1 MELDQLRYFVAVV
14 RAGNFTRAAEQEGVT
29 QPALSQ
35 QMQKLEVSLGVQL
48 FERRG
53 RSVRLTRAGERL
65 LPQARSLLRQAA
77 DAKQSVVDATNQI
90 SGRLTVGA
98 IPTVMPYWLAPRVAS
113 FRSRCLDVELN
124 IVENLTARLLEG
136 LQTGDL
142 DVAIISLP
150 ITVPDII
157 CSELFREELLFV
169 LPNNH
174 PLGALPRIDPR
185 RIAGEHLLVLREG
198 HCFRKD
204 ALAACRRG
212 VREPDTVFESDQFSS
227 VFALVAG
234 GFGITVA
241 PRMAVQDADGCRYV
255 PITGAPSRRIGYAQI
270 RRPHVPPAQRA
281 FISWLRELPHPSLEG
296 SRSALSPG
304 MQ

>member
-1 MELDQLRYFVAVV
+1 MEFDQLRYFVAVA
-14 RAGNFTRAAEQEGVT
+14 RAGTFTRAAEQEGVT

-35 QMQKLEVSLGVQL
+35 QVQKLEVSLGVPL

-77 DAKQSVVDATNQI
+77 DAKQSLAEMTNRI
-90 SGRLTVGA
+90 CGRLAVGA
-98 IPTVMPYWLAPRVAS
+98 IPTVMPYWLAPRVAG
-113 FRSRCLDVELN
+113 FQSRYPDVDLKL
-124 IVENLTARLLEG
+124 VENLTARLVEG

-169 LPNNH
+169 FPNDH
-174 PLGALPRIDPR
+174 RFAALPRIDPR
-185 RIAGEHLLVLREG
+185 HMAGEHLLILREG
-198 HCFRKD
+198 HCFRKH
-204 ALAACRRG
+204 ALGVCRRG
-212 VREPDTVFESDQFSS
+212 LREPGTVFESDQFSS

-241 PRMAVQDADGCRYV
+241 PRMALQDANGCRYV
-255 PITGAPSRRIGYAQI
+255 PITGTPSRRIGYAQI
-270 RRPHVPPAQRA
+270 RRPHVPPAQKA
-281 FISWLRELPHPSLEG
+281 FISWLRESLPAAP
-296 SRSALSPG
+296 
-304 MQ
+304 

>member
-1 MELDQLRYFVAVV
+1 MELDQLRYFVAVAH
-14 RAGNFTRAAEQEGVT
+14 AGNFTRAAEQEGVT

-35 QMQKLEVSLGVQL
+35 QVQKLEVSLGVQL

-77 DAKQSVVDATNQI
+77 DAKQSVVEATNQI

-98 IPTVMPYWLAPRVAS
+98 IPTVMPYWLAPHVAS
-113 FRSRCLDVELN
+113 FRSGCLDVELN

-227 VFALVAG
+227 IFASGCPWIWNYRSPSNGSPTRQRLPLCPYHRRPIPPHRLRANTPSACSSGSKSIYQLVAR
-234 GFGITVA
+234 A
-241 PRMAVQDADGCRYV
+241 LPPV
-255 PITGAPSRRIGYAQI
+255 P
-270 RRPHVPPAQRA
+270 
-281 FISWLRELPHPSLEG
+281 
-296 SRSALSPG
+296 
-304 MQ
+304 